1 MILTVILAIGALG
14 IVMLIVSA
22 ALKRQ
27 ARLARPGQPVDLAA
41 MRAEVLA
48 AVDRDDLVEAVRIY
62 RRDTGARLLEAS
74 DAVQH
79 IALNRR

>member
-14 IVMLIVSA
+14 IVMLILSA

-27 ARLARPGQPVDLAA
+27 ARPARPVDLAA

-74 DAVQH
+74 DAVQQ
-79 IALNRR
+79 IAVDRR